1 MKTLVY
7 KAFIHH
13 GQHKTKFLGSFAIR
27 AEAEA
32 EAEAAV
38 SKVRGKYKNPVGQV
52 DSEDKLTR

>member
-13 GQHKTKFLGSFAIR
+13 GQNKTKFLGSFATR
-27 AEAEA
+27 D

>member
-7 KAFIHH
+7 KAFIHY

-32 EAEAAV
+32 AI
-38 SKVRGKYKNPVGQV
+38 SKVRGKYKHPVGQV
-52 DSEDKLTR
+52 EA